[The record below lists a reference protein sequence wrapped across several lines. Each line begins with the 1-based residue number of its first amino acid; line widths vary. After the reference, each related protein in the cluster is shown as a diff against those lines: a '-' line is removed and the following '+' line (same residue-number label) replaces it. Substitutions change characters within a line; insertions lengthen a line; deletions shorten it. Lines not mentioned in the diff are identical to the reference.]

1 MPGNDSQVPEL
12 VMEST
17 QDEPPDLIEV
27 GLSENEMAPDTLQ
40 SQVEDL
46 SISKVP
52 LTIVTGTDPV
62 RTESASRVI

>member
-1 MPGNDSQVPEL
+1 MD
-12 VMEST
+12 ST

-27 GLSENEMAPDTLQ
+27 GPTEFEIISDTLQ

-52 LTIVTGTDPV
+52 LTIVTGMVPV
-62 RTESASRVI
+62 AEAGSRLI

>member
-1 MPGNDSQVPEL
+1 MD
-12 VMEST
+12 ST

-27 GLSENEMAPDTLQ
+27 DLPENKIAPDTLQ

-52 LTIVTGTDPV
+52 LTIVTGIVPIAPSPLLV
-62 RTESASRVI
+62 